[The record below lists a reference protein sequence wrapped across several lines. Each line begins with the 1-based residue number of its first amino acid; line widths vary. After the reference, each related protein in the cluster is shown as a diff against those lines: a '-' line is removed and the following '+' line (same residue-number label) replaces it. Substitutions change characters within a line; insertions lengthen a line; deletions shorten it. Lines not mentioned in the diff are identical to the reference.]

1 MQEGAFK
8 TYNIMAV
15 LKFNGI
21 GITAMAGAVPSHVIE
36 NLKYTE
42 FFPEDQVK
50 EVVDKVGVLQRRFAD
65 AETCSSDLCFAAAQK
80 LFFDNNIDRS
90 EIDLLIFI
98 SQTQDY
104 RMPATACTL
113 QHRLGLNNSCIAFDV
128 NLGCSAFIYGMS
140 IAYSMMQTGTIR
152 KALIL
157 DGETRSKV
165 YGPRDRRSAFIF
177 GDGGIAALVECNER
191 FGETTLSL
199 NTDGSRANLIMIKAG
214 GYRHPS
220 TPETLKERVVDE
232 YGNMRSEE
240 QGYMKGGDV
249 FNFVIR
255 EIPRDIK
262 RTIAEAGKTVED
274 IDYFC
279 FHQANNF
286 INAFIAKKMKLDVNK
301 IPHTIEKFGNTS
313 SVSVPLTIVSELK
326 DKMKG
331 EKTLMMSAF
340 GVGMTWATGIVSF
353 VDTRI
358 SDIIEV
364 ANGQPV
370 DEYLSRYYTPI
381 EDVSE
386 QSEIHPDCN

>member
-1 MQEGAFK
+1 MAF
-8 TYNIMAV
+8 
-15 LKFNGI
+15 LKFKGI
-21 GITAMAGAVPSHVIE
+21 GISAMAGAVPKHIIK
-36 NLKYTE
+36 NLEYTE
-42 FFPEDQVK
+42 FFPEEQVK
-50 EVVDKVGVLQRRFAD
+50 EVVEKVGVYERRFAD
-65 AETCSSDLCFAAAQK
+65 AATCSSDLCFAAAQK
-80 LFFDNNIDRS
+80 LIIDNDIDRS
-90 EIDLLIFI
+90 EIDLLVFI

-140 IAYSMMQTGTIR
+140 VVYSMMQTGAIR

-177 GDGGIAALVECNER
+177 GDGGVAALVERSER

-199 NTDGSRANLIMIKAG
+199 NTDGSRADLIMIKAG
-214 GYRHPS
+214 GYRHMS
-220 TPETLKERVVDE
+220 TPETLKERVVDQ

-262 RTIAEAGKTVED
+262 KTIAEAGITTND
-274 IDYFC
+274 INFFC

-286 INAFIAKKMKLDVNK
+286 INSYIAKKMKLDVDK

-326 DKMKG
+326 GKMEGQKR
-331 EKTLMMSAF
+331 LMMSAF
-340 GVGMTWATGIVSF
+340 GVGMTWATGVVSF
-353 VDTRI
+353 CDTRI
-358 SDIIEV
+358 SDVVEV
-364 ANGQPV
+364 ENGQPC
-370 DEYLSRYYTPI
+370 DEYLRRDYTPI
-381 EDVSE
+381 EGESE
-386 QSEIHPDCN
+386 ESATHPNKE

>member
-1 MQEGAFK
+1 MAIMKFK
-8 TYNIMAV
+8 
-15 LKFNGI
+15 GI
-21 GITAMAGAVPSHVIE
+21 GISALAGAVPSHVIE

-50 EVVDKVGVLQRRFAD
+50 EVVDKVGVIERRFAD
-65 AETCSSDLCFAAAQK
+65 AKTCSSDLCFAAAQK
-80 LFFDNNIDRS
+80 LILDNDIDRS
-90 EIDLLIFI
+90 EIDLLVFI

-140 IAYSMMQTGTIR
+140 VAYSMMQTGAIR

-177 GDGGIAALVECNER
+177 GDGGIAALIERNEK

-199 NTDGSRANLIMIKAG
+199 NTDGSRADLIMIKAG

-232 YGNMRSEE
+232 YGNIRSEE

-262 RTIAEAGKTVED
+262 KTIAEAGKTVED
-274 IDYFC
+274 IDFFC

-286 INAFIAKKMKLDVNK
+286 INTFIAKKMKLDVNK
-301 IPHTIEKFGNTS
+301 IPHTIEKYGNTS

-326 DKMKG
+326 DKMEG
-331 EKTLMMSAF
+331 QKTLMMSAF

-353 VDTRI
+353 ADTKI
-358 SDIIEV
+358 SDVVEV
-364 ANGQPV
+364 ENGQPV
-370 DEYLSRYYTPI
+370 DESLRREYTPI
-381 EDVSE
+381 EGESE
-386 QSEIHPDCN
+386 ESDTHPNRD